1 MKLFTKVIGTSIGM
15 AAALALSASTSYA
28 NLLTDPG
35 FESGAPGEPN
45 PILLPGGAGGGWAV
59 FNDAAYSTAQAE
71 SGTYSVVESE
81 GIGQAWNFAAAYQVI
96 GGVTAGQSYTLTGD
110 FMTTAAPLSSYN
122 PVFIQLTF
130 FNAAGTDIGTVQT
143 GGSGAY
149 ALQYGA
155 ASPNVWYTASVTATA
170 PATAVYVAPYLAMM
184 ENGANASAETIYWDN
199 ANMTLVPEPSTLA
212 LLGMGLSIP
221 FYFFRRRN

>member
-1 MKLFTKVIGTSIGM
+1 
-15 AAALALSASTSYA
+15 
-28 NLLTDPG
+28 
-35 FESGAPGEPN
+35 
-45 PILLPGGAGGGWAV
+45 V
-59 FNDAAYSTAQAE
+59 FNGAAYSTAQPE
-71 SGTYSVVESE
+71 SGNYSLVESE
-81 GIGQAWNFAAAYQVI
+81 GVNSAWNFEGGYQVI

-110 FMTTAAPLSSYN
+110 YMATTALSTYN
-122 PVFIQLTF
+122 PVYIQLTF
-130 FNAAGTDIGTVQT
+130 FNAAGTDVGTVQT
-143 GGSGAY
+143 GGVGAY
-149 ALQYGA
+149 AHQYGA
-155 ASPNVWYTASVTATA
+155 ASLSTWYTASVTATA

>member
-1 MKLFTKVIGTSIGM
+1 MKLFTKVIGTSLGM

-59 FNDAAYSTAQAE
+59 FNGAAYSTAQPE
-71 SGTYSVVESE
+71 SGNYSLVESE
-81 GIGQAWNFAAAYQVI
+81 GVNSAWNFEGGYQVI

-110 FMTTAAPLSSYN
+110 YMATTALSTYN
-122 PVFIQLTF
+122 PVYIQLTF
-130 FNAAGTDIGTVQT
+130 FNAAGTDVGTVQT
-143 GGSGAY
+143 GGVGAY
-149 ALQYGA
+149 AHQYGA
-155 ASPNVWYTASVTATA
+155 ASLSTWYTASVTATA

>member
-1 MKLFTKVIGTSIGM
+1 MKLFTKVIGTSLGM

-71 SGTYSVVESE
+71 SGTYSLVESE
-81 GIGQAWNFAAAYQVI
+81 GVASAWNFAAAYQVI
-96 GGVTAGQSYTLTGD
+96 GGVTAGQSYTLSGD
-110 FMTTAAPLSSYN
+110 YMATTALSAYN
-122 PVFIQLTF
+122 PVYIQLTF
-130 FNAAGTDIGTVQT
+130 FNAAGADVGTVQT
-143 GGSGAY
+143 GGVGDY

-155 ASPNVWYTASVTATA
+155 ASQNTWYTATVTATA